1 MLRSKR
7 EAAAKRS
14 VVERIV
20 KTLDEE
26 KTEGNECVLD
36 ATGETEDYI

>member
-14 VVERIV
+14 AKERIV
-20 KTLDEE
+20 KTLKEKKKTEE
-26 KTEGNECVLD
+26 KDCVLD
-36 ATGETEDYI
+36 ALEETND

>member
-14 VVERIV
+14 VVERIF

-26 KTEGNECVLD
+26 KTEEKDCVLD
-36 ATGETEDYI
+36 AIEETED